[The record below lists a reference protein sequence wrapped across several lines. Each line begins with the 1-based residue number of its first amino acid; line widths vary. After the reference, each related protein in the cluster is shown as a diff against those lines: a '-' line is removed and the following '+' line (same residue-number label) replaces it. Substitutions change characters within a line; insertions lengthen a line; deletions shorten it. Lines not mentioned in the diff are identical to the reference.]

1 MIEIENLHHRY
12 PDGTHALKGID
23 LSISQGEFLLICGS
37 NGSGKTTL
45 MRLISGLFKATS
57 GSIRVEPYGHSPWHP
72 SSRPSGAT
80 SRPENSPSAAGVT
93 PPTATDSANEARH
106 FIGMVFQDA
115 DSQIVG
121 ETVREDVSFGP
132 ENLGLPPDKV
142 AERVNWAIRLMG
154 LEAISEKPC
163 YLLSGGEKR
172 RLAIAGV
179 LAMGPE
185 IILFDEPFSHLD
197 YPAIQEVLRH
207 MITLHQKGH
216 TLVVTTHD
224 VEKVIAHVDRVAIIH
239 KGELM
244 AAGPPDDMVAKLSR
258 FGIRPPCYALLGR
271 ERISWLNE

>member
-23 LSISQGEFLLICGS
+23 LRISQGEFLLICGS

-45 MRLISGLFKATS
+45 MRLLSGLFTPTN
-57 GSIRVEPYGHSPWHP
+57 GLIRVTSPTETGSP
-72 SSRPSGAT
+72 GKTRP
-80 SRPENSPSAAGVT
+80 
-93 PPTATDSANEARH
+93 

-121 ETVREDVSFGP
+121 ETVREDLSFGP
-132 ENLGLPPDKV
+132 ENLGFPPNTI
-142 AERVNWAIRLMG
+142 AERVNWALRLMG

-172 RLAIAGV
+172 RVAIAGV
-179 LAMGPE
+179 LAMGPD

-207 MITLHQKGH
+207 MISLHQKGH

-239 KGELM
+239 RGELK
-244 AAGPPDDMVAKLSR
+244 AAGPPDDMLSKLSQ
-258 FGIRPPCYALLGR
+258 FGVRPPCYALLGR
-271 ERISWLNE
+271 ERISWLNG